1 MTAASLR
8 KKFKSKSFDQ
18 NHSIRIHRA
27 ISWIKL
33 AEKTE
38 SLDVSFISYWIAFN
52 SCYAQEIKDL
62 KSKSERERLKEFVQN
77 LTSYDAPRFYNLF
90 WEIFT
95 GPVRMLIDNVYV
107 FEPFWSYQ
115 RGEINDYQGL
125 HKKSIADATKYLSN
139 NQIEPLMQLIL
150 ERLYS
155 LRNQLI
161 HGGSTFES
169 KLNRKQLK
177 DARKLLSHLVPTIV
191 DIMMEATDVEWGP
204 ITYPVIE

>member
-1 MTAASLR
+1 
-8 KKFKSKSFDQ
+8 
-18 NHSIRIHRA
+18 
-27 ISWIKL
+27 
-33 AEKTE
+33 
-38 SLDVSFISYWIAFN
+38 
-52 SCYAQEIKDL
+52 
-62 KSKSERERLKEFVQN
+62 
-77 LTSYDAPRFYNLF
+77 
-90 WEIFT
+90 
-95 GPVRMLIDNVYV
+95 
-107 FEPFWSYQ
+107 
-115 RGEINDYQGL
+115 
-125 HKKSIADATKYLSN
+125 
-139 NQIEPLMQLIL
+139 MQLIL